1 MFNPK
6 NLDNL
11 TAEDY
16 KSFLN
21 FRNNKHWTGLERQ
34 GPEITQGMQKLKST
48 LKLLLD
54 ESGGSEIKIV
64 LNIIKALE
72 PLITIQFS

>member
-6 NLDNL
+6 NIDNL
-11 TAEDY
+11 TATNY

-21 FRNNKHWTGLERQ
+21 FRNNKHWTGLERR
-34 GPEITQGMQKLKST
+34 GSEITQDLQKFKNT

-54 ESGGSEIKIV
+54 ETIPIDQRIRLIRDKNSSEYHKGS
-64 LNIIKALE
+64 A
-72 PLITIQFS
+72 